1 MMSKPLFY
9 KILLRSCYASI
20 GIILFFFALNSNL
33 NGSVWQGMTI
43 SKSALTV
50 EYCELNQV
58 DKFFH
63 QTMNTYSNIFY
74 FFFGILILQIAFE
87 DYKNRGL
94 QTLNRLQQ
102 FPLLSALVGFCF
114 IYLCFGSAF
123 FHASL
128 TWVGQRVDMNG
139 TYGLTLSL
147 LSIGVYHVFHKIN
160 LTNRQKNFWIMGLLV
175 LILAFLEIAL
185 MVSSSTLIPV
195 LILLSTAFTVIHYFQ
210 FRKERFISL
219 GVLSFVLIIIAIKIR
234 TLDVQ
239 KVGCDP
245 HSLYQGHA
253 VWHLLTAMSSF
264 CSYAFFRFT
273 TCLVKP

>member
-1 MMSKPLFY
+1 MSNQTFFKL
-9 KILLRSCYASI
+9 LLRSCFASI
-20 GIILFFFALNSNL
+20 GVILFFYTLNSVL
-33 NGSVWQGMTI
+33 KGSVWEGMTI

-63 QTMNTYSNIFY
+63 QTMNTYSNIVY
-74 FFFGILILQIAFE
+74 FFFGILILQIAWE

-94 QTLNRLQQ
+94 ENLNRLQQ
-102 FPLLSALVGFCF
+102 FPLLSAVVGFCF

-160 LTNRQKNFWIMGLLV
+160 LTNRPKNYLIMGLLI
-175 LILAFLEIAL
+175 LILAFFEIAL

-210 FRKERFISL
+210 FKKERFLSL
-219 GVLSFVLIIIAIKIR
+219 GILSFVLIIIAIKIR

-273 TCLVKP
+273 ACLVKP

>member
-1 MMSKPLFY
+1 MSNQTFY

-20 GIILFFFALNSNL
+20 GVILFFFIINTNL
-33 NGSVWQGMTI
+33 NGNVWQGMTI

-63 QTMNTYSNIFY
+63 QTMNTYSNIVY
-74 FFFGILILQIAFE
+74 FFFGIFILQLAFV
-87 DYKNRGL
+87 DYKNRSL
-94 QTLNRLQQ
+94 ENLNRLQQ

-128 TWVGQRVDMNG
+128 TWAGQRVDMNG
-139 TYGLTLSL
+139 TYGLTLTL
-147 LSIGVYHVFHKIN
+147 LSVGLYHVFHKIN
-160 LTNRQKNFWIMGLLV
+160 LTNRPKNFLIMGLLI
-175 LILAFLEIAL
+175 LILAFFEIAL

-195 LILLSTAFTVIHYFQ
+195 LILLSTAFIGIHYFQ
-210 FRKERFISL
+210 FRKERFLSL
-219 GVLSFVLIIIAIKIR
+219 GILSFVLIIIAIKIR

-253 VWHLLTAMSSF
+253 VWHLLTALSSF

-273 TCLVKP
+273 I

>member
-1 MMSKPLFY
+1 MSNQTFY

-20 GIILFFFALNSNL
+20 SIILFFFTLNSIL

-63 QTMNTYSNIFY
+63 QTMNTYSNIVY
-74 FFFGILILQIAFE
+74 FFFGILILQIAWE
-87 DYKNRGL
+87 DYKNREL
-94 QTLNRLQQ
+94 LNLNRLQQ

-139 TYGLTLSL
+139 TYGLTLTL
-147 LSIGVYHVFHKIN
+147 LSVGFYHVFHKIE
-160 LTNRQKNFWIMGLLV
+160 LTNGQKNLWIIGLLI
-175 LILAFLEIAL
+175 LILAFFEIAL

-195 LILLSTAFTVIHYFQ
+195 LILLSTAFTGIHYFQ

-219 GVLSFVLIIIAIKIR
+219 GILSFVLIIIAIKIR

-239 KVGCDP
+239 KVGCEP

-273 TCLVKP
+273 ALFVKS

>member
-1 MMSKPLFY
+1 MSKPIFY
-9 KILLRSCYASI
+9 KILLRSCYASV
-20 GIILFFFALNSNL
+20 GIILFFFTLNTIL
-33 NGSVWQGMTI
+33 NGSIWQGMTI

-63 QTMNTYSNIFY
+63 QTMNTYSNIVY

-94 QTLNRLQQ
+94 ENLNRLQQ
-102 FPLLSALVGFCF
+102 FPSLSALVGFCF

-128 TWVGQRVDMNG
+128 TWAGQRVDMNG

-147 LSIGVYHVFHKIN
+147 LSVGVYHVFHKIN
-160 LTNRQKNFWIMGLLV
+160 LTNRQKNFLIFDLV
-175 LILAFLEIAL
+175 VVILAFFEIAL

-195 LILLSTAFTVIHYFQ
+195 LILLSTTFTVIHYFQ

-219 GVLSFVLIIIAIKIR
+219 GILSFVLIIIAIKIR

-253 VWHLLTAMSSF
+253 VWHLLTALSSF

-273 TCLVKP
+273 ACLVKT